1 MYNYCK
7 LSIKEICIERNI
19 TMANYT
25 VDNKKQI
32 ITVDMDRITDRQLK
46 QAKKFIA
53 LGYELKVLEKE
64 KPKPKYTKE
73 NIEAFLKEKGNE
85 EDIKKFKDK
94 QEEIKEATG
103 NKKGFVNALHWFKAE
118 KEKEFEDWLSK

>member
-1 MYNYCK
+1 M
-7 LSIKEICIERNI
+7 LSQILERNI

-118 KEKEFEDWLSK
+118 KEKDFEDWLSK